1 MSQLNEVDII
11 EVDGLMMQLPI
22 EAMREFIKDMGPITY
37 KEWVEFTLMKFL
49 CVEYNLTMKHI
60 ESDSADLDSQEQM
73 KPKFTKYIATTY
85 GLDKK
90 DLSQVKLISSI
101 TDYCIDSFLYD
112 VVTNPASTTS
122 EYTILLK
129 GQRMNYG
136 QILNFLQD
144 ARVVEE

>member
-60 ESDSADLDSQEQM
+60 EADSADLDSQEQM

-85 GLDKK
+85 G
-90 DLSQVKLISSI
+90 
-101 TDYCIDSFLYD
+101 
-112 VVTNPASTTS
+112 
-122 EYTILLK
+122 
-129 GQRMNYG
+129 
-136 QILNFLQD
+136 
-144 ARVVEE
+144 

>member
-1 MSQLNEVDII
+1 
-11 EVDGLMMQLPI
+11 
-22 EAMREFIKDMGPITY
+22 
-37 KEWVEFTLMKFL
+37 MKFL

-60 ESDSADLDSQEQM
+60 EADSADLDSQEQM